1 MKQVFQGVSPG
12 FSNKSRYTV
21 YLVKKVRL
29 KNSLRSI
36 TALMTLAL
44 VIFPSFGFV
53 MAATSLTVDTD
64 SVTYTFGEYVEIS
77 GTANPN
83 VNVTIVV
90 FASNT
95 LETIYEGVI
104 EADEDGEFTIVIPSF
119 VELSEGIYNVTA
131 SVDDVVAETY
141 FVVVDG
147 DKGDSETEEI
157 TPFVGEEALGLN
169 CAIERAYLFI
179 DKIKAS
185 AGRLG
190 DMGDQVYYIEANI
203 TEAEFH
209 LENALTL
216 LESLD
221 INGSAQEHA
230 EARGIL
236 GRTMGL
242 LQSVTRKHTENR
254 ATEFITRVQNRIHGL
269 DSAIANLTERVGAVK
284 SDKARGALSAA
295 EVKLQRIRAR
305 IAEGDVDDVVGMLN
319 VVADDIDAGLDELN
333 GNGTSTML
341 KAMNRIQAR
350 IFVLNAT
357 AKRLARK
364 GENTSR
370 IEAELEIAE
379 AIMSPMME
387 LLSESKM
394 DEAEGLL
401 EEAKGYLEES
411 GRKLSEMV
419 SPSWIDKRPP
429 DFSTDD
435 DGSSEPQQPST
446 SSEGTG

>member
-12 FSNKSRYTV
+12 SSNKSRYTE

-131 SVDDVVAETY
+131 SVDDIVAETY
-141 FVVVDG
+141 
-147 DKGDSETEEI
+147 
-157 TPFVGEEALGLN
+157 FVGEEALGLKS
-169 CAIERAYLFI
+169 AIDRAYSFI
-179 DKIKAS
+179 DKIRTS
-185 AGRLG
+185 ADRFG
-190 DMGDQVYYIEANI
+190 DRGYEVYEIDGNI
-203 TEAEFH
+203 TEAEIH
-209 LENALTL
+209 LDNALTL

-242 LQSVTRKHTENR
+242 LQSVTRKHAENR

-305 IAEGDVDDVVGMLN
+305 LAEGEMDDVVGMLN

-370 IEAELEIAE
+370 IETELESAE

-401 EEAKGYLEES
+401 EEAKGYLKES

-429 DFSTDD
+429 DFNTDD
-435 DGSSEPQQPST
+435 DGSSEPQKPST